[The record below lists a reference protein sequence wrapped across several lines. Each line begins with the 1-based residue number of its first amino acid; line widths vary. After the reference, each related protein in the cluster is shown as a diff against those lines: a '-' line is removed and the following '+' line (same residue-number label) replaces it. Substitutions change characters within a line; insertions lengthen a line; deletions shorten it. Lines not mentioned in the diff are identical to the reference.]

1 MKFEMLK
8 CDKCGK
14 KFEISAMSDCFQV
27 NIESLHMADGTFSEL
42 NVAELCPECHND
54 FLFLIR
60 SYCSRGRFAPL
71 DAPNEDDKKCH
82 DCKHYPKN
90 GITAN
95 AICLKC
101 EDHSEY
107 LGNYS
112 KTSETS
118 ETSEAAKDEKPQIER
133 LVFHNITA
141 EQAKNLGLYSE
152 DVDKVTKENLEKQ
165 AKIWKAPEIKVDK
178 SEAAKDIELHYDDLY
193 KLWNKASEI
202 EAENNNPKKAGMR
215 YCKTY
220 KGKPTKRGDIRF
232 YIIQNELTLQQIAD
246 KCGVRLNYVYKIK
259 KNMKDKGEI

>member
-14 KFEISAMSDCFQV
+14 KFEISSMSDCFQV

-42 NVAELCPECHND
+42 NVAELCPECHKQ
-54 FLFLIR
+54 FLNYIR

-95 AICLKC
+95 AICLRC

-112 KTSETS
+112 KTPETS
-118 ETSEAAKDEKPQIER
+118 ETYEAAKD
-133 LVFHNITA
+133 
-141 EQAKNLGLYSE
+141 LG
-152 DVDKVTKENLEKQ
+152 
-165 AKIWKAPEIKVDK
+165 
-178 SEAAKDIELHYDDLY
+178 LHYDDPY

-202 EAENNNPKKAGMR
+202 KAENDKPKRSGMGR
-215 YCKTY
+215 HKTY
-220 KGKPTKRGDIRF
+220 GGRPTKIVDIRS
-232 YIIQNELTLQQIAD
+232 YIIQNELTPQQIAD
-246 KCGVRLNYVYKIK
+246 KCGVRLTYVYKIK
-259 KNMKDKGEI
+259 KDMKDKGEI